1 MLPKPLPSASVN
13 CQHIHISINP
23 THYEDAFLA
32 GILHR
37 LRSICA
43 CTLPYHQSYRR
54 VQKIEAGETVSW
66 GTENRNLPIRKI
78 KAGHWQIRCADA
90 TANMYLAVALVLAAG
105 FLGIENQETLRWKDK
120 SSKDLSD
127 SMKFSQ
133 PPQEALPR
141 SLDQALDILDAN
153 SYELEHIMESKVITH
168 YLSLKRHESE
178 VLGELDDDTLF
189 SVLSQ
194 WIQNF
199 RQSAGSVRRSFE
211 QARLGLQQYTC
222 TKGNISHATLDGS
235 KSSIE
240 LFAV

>member
-1 MLPKPLPSASVN
+1 
-13 CQHIHISINP
+13 
-23 THYEDAFLA
+23 
-32 GILHR
+32 
-37 LRSICA
+37 
-43 CTLPYHQSYRR
+43 
-54 VQKIEAGETVSW
+54 
-66 GTENRNLPIRKI
+66 
-78 KAGHWQIRCADA
+78 
-90 TANMYLAVALVLAAG
+90 MYLAVALVLAAG

-153 SYELEHIMESKVITH
+153 S
-168 YLSLKRHESE
+168 
-178 VLGELDDDTLF
+178 
-189 SVLSQ
+189 
-194 WIQNF
+194 IQNF